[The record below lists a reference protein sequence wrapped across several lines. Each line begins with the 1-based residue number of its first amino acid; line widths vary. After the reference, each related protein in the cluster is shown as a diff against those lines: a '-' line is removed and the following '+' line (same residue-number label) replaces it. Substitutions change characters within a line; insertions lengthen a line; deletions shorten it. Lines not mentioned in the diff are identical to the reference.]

1 MAGNFPGGAR
11 LIRLP
16 IRDLGIHMGNLAA
29 LLVFSCDIWILI
41 RDSRF
46 LQPQTA
52 AKPPQTNP
60 QKKDADEL
68 EYQPLP

>member
-1 MAGNFPGGAR
+1 
-11 LIRLP
+11 
-16 IRDLGIHMGNLAA
+16 MGNLAA